1 MPDPTQTT
9 QEYAVR
15 TSPRMAWT
23 SVLAA
28 LSLFAVTTVGQVVE
42 LVLKSTNPD
51 DVDVT
56 QGLAYLR
63 PLLVTTFVLLAVAAP
78 ATVAAIV
85 RLGRIEGRAATRLP
99 WTLFA
104 VQVVLWLIYVIARA
118 ALGPVIDG

>member
-1 MPDPTQTT
+1 MPDPTPTT

-28 LSLFAVTTVGQVVE
+28 LSLFAVTTVVQVVE

-63 PLLVTTFVLLAVAAP
+63 PLLLTAFVLLAVAVP

-104 VQVVLWLIYVIARA
+104 VQVVLWLIYVVARG

>member
-78 ATVAAIV
+78 ATVAAIG

>member
-1 MPDPTQTT
+1 MPDPTPTT

-63 PLLVTTFVLLAVAAP
+63 PLLLTAFVLLAVAVP

-104 VQVVLWLIYVIARA
+104 VQVVLWLIYVVARG